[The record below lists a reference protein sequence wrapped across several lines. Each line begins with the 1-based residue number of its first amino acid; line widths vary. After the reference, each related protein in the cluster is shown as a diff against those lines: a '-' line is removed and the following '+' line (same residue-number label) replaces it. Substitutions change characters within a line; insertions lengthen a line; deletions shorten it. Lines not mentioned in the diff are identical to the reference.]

1 MNPSGR
7 KLWWVLGGV
16 FLAALA
22 LLAIILYPEAKKR
35 WLTPLEPG
43 PDLPSITP
51 ALAAATDTFPAPSPL
66 ASKPLET
73 LATEALT
80 ATVEPAETPQALCGG
95 PESMTIL
102 VVGNDSRSDYLYG
115 LADAVRIVRVDFVTP
130 QVNVFALPRDLWV
143 EIPGLE
149 EERGITHG
157 KLNQAYFY
165 GTPGM
170 GYYDGPGEG
179 AGLLARALEENFGL
193 HIDHHVVV
201 NMPNFVRI
209 VDTIGGFDI
218 NLPSAVDGLP
228 FEGNPINMGYFPA
241 GQQHL
246 NGEQA
251 LRLVRIRQ
259 KYNDFI
265 RMENQSRVICALKER
280 ITSPE
285 ILPKIPQLIQ
295 DLRDA
300 VLTDFTPEQMAQ
312 LACLAPELEAEDLL
326 LTGLPQEMFSLGHVY
341 SPQLGK
347 ETSAL
352 EADFDEVQDYA
363 GQFMAGSWP
372 METDETACP

>member
-7 KLWWVLGGV
+7 KVWWVLGGALLV
-16 FLAALA
+16 ALA
-22 LLAIILYPEAKKR
+22 LLAIIVYPEAKKR
-35 WLTPLEPG
+35 WFAPLEPG

-51 ALAAATDTFPAPSPL
+51 ALAAATDTLPAPSPL
-66 ASKPLET
+66 ASEPLET

-80 ATVEPAETPQALCGG
+80 ATVEPAETAQALCGG

-102 VVGNDSRSDYLYG
+102 VVGNDSRSGYLYG

-130 QVNVFALPRDLWV
+130 QVTVFALPRDLWI
-143 EIPGLE
+143 EIPAL
-149 EERGITHG
+149 EERGITNG

-170 GYYDGPGEG
+170 GYYDGPGDG
-179 AGLLARALEENFGL
+179 AGLLARTLEENFGL

-209 VDTIGGFDI
+209 VDAIGGFDI
-218 NLPSAVDGLP
+218 DLPTVVDGLP

-241 GQQHL
+241 GEQHL

-259 KYNDFI
+259 KYSDFFRI
-265 RMENQSRVICALKER
+265 ENQDRVICALKER
-280 ITSPE
+280 ITRPE
-285 ILPKIPQLIQ
+285 ILPQIPQLIQ

-312 LACLAPELEAEDLL
+312 LACLAPQLGPENLL
-326 LTGLPQEMFSLGHVY
+326 LSGLPQEMLSLGHVY

-352 EADFDEVQDYA
+352 EVDFDEAQDYA
-363 GQFMAGSWP
+363 DQFMAGSWP
-372 METDETACP
+372 TETEETACP